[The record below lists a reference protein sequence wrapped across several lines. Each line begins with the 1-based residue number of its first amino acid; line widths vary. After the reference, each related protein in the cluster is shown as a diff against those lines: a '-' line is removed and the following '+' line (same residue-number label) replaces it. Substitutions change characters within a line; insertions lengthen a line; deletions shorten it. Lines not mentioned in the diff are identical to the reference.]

1 MAGSFREGAGPG
13 DAHAPPPTPTP
24 PLSQYISLDSPA
36 WGPDPKQQQQQHW
49 RHPELRRALA
59 ADDQADELR
68 RIRASVQDSTG
79 KAKEKVRSLH
89 DAIQKLDKFKNIVTR
104 KRQRTAD
111 AGPDKLGSSSGALRM
126 GAQNSSAVMSK
137 RVRSSLADGRVEGR
151 TSVPTRQ
158 GPLVSNEKNSPVEKE
173 KSCTRMSATVSVL
186 SEDKLRGLSTG
197 GEGWEKKMKRK
208 RSVGTMLGRG
218 SDADRDVKSVGQHR
232 PANEVRPRSSDG
244 LAYRHGASAGALA
257 GNKLDGTSQQNNIV
271 SRIQSKTDVDY
282 ATQPNERRER
292 HTGVDKERTTVK
304 GNKANTSED
313 MQNGSLSPLPKAKAC
328 RAPRTSSLVMNSSS
342 NFQRSTGGNDEW
354 EEAAPYT
361 NKASPLGGMTN
372 RKRSTHSNASSP
384 PIAWVGQRPQKM
396 SRTRRANVVSP
407 VSNFDEVLSE
417 GSPLDTAARSTP
429 IESGSVLTKNTP
441 TTKMDSISSP
451 AGLSESEGSVATES
465 KSKEK
470 AMHSGEVGNEGAN
483 AAHNAMGLIF
493 SSNKNRIPLKEELED
508 GGVRRQGRSGR
519 GTMHVKGCSSIPKEK
534 LDTAETRKP
543 IKGGRPGSEKNESK
557 LGRPPMKK
565 GSDRK
570 ASSWHSQALNCEP
583 TDITGEPEDDQE
595 ELLAAV
601 NAARSAIVGA
611 YSGPF
616 WKKMEPMLTFIS
628 SENLSFLKNQ
638 INLVEELE
646 MSMSCMSDGEHD
658 IIALSDYRRM
668 QKMEEHSSQVL
679 APSNF
684 SPPSQQSKT
693 NGVGAK
699 GSIGCFSPGD
709 ENHTV
714 PQKLEADKW
723 FNEMA
728 PMAHR
733 LLSALIIED
742 DLPDSNG
749 VQRDILVEFPNSHNP
764 YTINRYLENELQAS
778 AITSN
783 FGLSVDFTHSN
794 STSMVH
800 QSMCNGFTAS
810 SNFIN
815 SNSES
820 SVHSEHLS
828 DGVNFTVYPE
838 SGSLHDLMPQISRQC
853 QNPVKDFPCSPY
865 EYQYGQMSVEDK
877 ILIELQSIGICPE
890 TVPKLEDG
898 EDEDINKMISELRKR
913 LHDQVNQKKC
923 RLHKLDKSIQ
933 DTKDLEERSLE
944 RHAMNKLVERAY
956 RKLKGGRVG
965 SSHKAGVSKSANKA
979 AKQLALAFAKR
990 TLARCQKFDE
1000 TGKSCFSEPS
1010 LWSVLSAPLPSSDA
1024 KSTEGVERLKHQKLD
1039 RTPFDQGGT
1048 KWKKGERERD
1058 HNRDASA
1065 KGSGLKSGRHSSGGS
1080 GRSGERKN
1088 KTKPKQKLAQ
1098 LSTSG
1103 NVLGRVVEPLSSPA
1117 VQEPPPEPPSERK
1130 TQHPTRNTSSNAAQR
1145 GTTDAALPV
1154 LPGLDDILDVPGGL
1168 DGQGNDISSWFTDGL
1183 DDSLQDIDLSGALE
1197 IPDDDLT
1204 QLGFI

>member
-24 PLSQYISLDSPA
+24 PLSQYLSLDSPA
-36 WGPDPKQQQQQHW
+36 WGPDPKQQQHY
-49 RHPELRRALA
+49 RHAELRRALN

-89 DAIQKLDKFKNIVTR
+89 DAIQKLDKYKNIVTR
-104 KRQRTAD
+104 KRQRSAD
-111 AGPDKLGSSSGALRM
+111 SGPDKLASSSGALRI
-126 GAQNSSAVMSK
+126 GAQNSSAVLSK
-137 RVRSSLADGRVEGR
+137 RVRSSLADARVEGR
-151 TSVPTRQ
+151 ASVPTRQ

-173 KSCTRMSATVSVL
+173 KSSTRMSATVSGL

-244 LAYRHGASAGALA
+244 LVYRHGASAGALA
-257 GNKLDGTSQQNNIV
+257 GNKLDGTSQQSSIV

-292 HTGVDKERTTVK
+292 HAGVDKERTTVK
-304 GNKANTSED
+304 GNKASTSED

-342 NFQRSTGGNDEW
+342 NFQRSTGGSDEW
-354 EEAAPYT
+354 EEAPPYT

-384 PIAWVGQRPQKM
+384 PIAWVGQRPQKIL
-396 SRTRRANVVSP
+396 RTRRANVVSP

-417 GSPLDTAARSTP
+417 GSPLDTASRSTP
-429 IESGSVLTKNTP
+429 IESGSVLLTKNTP
-441 TTKMDSISSP
+441 TTKMDSMSSP
-451 AGLSESEGSVATES
+451 AGLSESEGSAMTES

-470 AMHSGEVGNEGAN
+470 AMLSGEVGNEGAN
-483 AAHNAMGLIF
+483 AAHNTMGLIF

-519 GTMHVKGCSSIPKEK
+519 GTMHVKGCSSVPKEK
-534 LDTAETRKP
+534 LDTTETRKP
-543 IKGGRPGSEKNESK
+543 VKGGRPGSDKNESK

-638 INLVEELE
+638 INLVEELD

-658 IIALSDYRRM
+658 IIASNDCRRM

-679 APSNF
+679 PPSNF
-684 SPPSQQSKT
+684 SPSSQQSKT

-699 GSIGCFSPGD
+699 GSIGYFSPGD

-723 FNEMA
+723 LNEMA

-749 VQRDILVEFPNSHNP
+749 VQRDILVEFPNSRNP
-764 YTINRYLENELQAS
+764 YTVNRYLENELQAS
-778 AITSN
+778 AMTSS

-794 STSMVH
+794 STSVVH
-800 QSMCNGFTAS
+800 QSLCNGFTAS

-815 SNSES
+815 SNSENS
-820 SVHSEHLS
+820 FHSENLS

-838 SGSLHDLMPQISRQC
+838 SGHLHDLIPQISRQC
-853 QNPVKDFPCSPY
+853 QNPVKDFPFSPY

-890 TVPKLEDG
+890 AVPKLEDG

-944 RHAMNKLVERAY
+944 QHAMNKLVERAY

-979 AKQLALAFAKR
+979 AKQIALAFAKR

-1048 KWKKGERERD
+1048 KWKKSERERD

-1117 VQEPPPEPPSERK
+1117 VQEPTPEPPSERK

-1145 GTTDAALPV
+1145 PTTDAALPV
-1154 LPGLDDILDVPGGL
+1154 LPGLDEILDGPGGL

>member
-89 DAIQKLDKFKNIVTR
+89 DAIQKLDKYKNIVTR

-304 GNKANTSED
+304 GNKSNTSED

>member
-1 MAGSFREGAGPG
+1 MAGSFREGAGTG

-24 PLSQYISLDSPA
+24 PLSQYLCLDSPTWA
-36 WGPDPKQQQQQHW
+36 SDPKQQQQQPHW

-89 DAIQKLDKFKNIVTR
+89 EAIQKLDKYKNIVTR

-111 AGPDKLGSSSGALRM
+111 AGPDKLASSSGALRI
-126 GAQNSSAVMSK
+126 GAQNSSAVLSK
-137 RVRSSLADGRVEGR
+137 RVRSSLADARVEGR
-151 TSVPTRQ
+151 ASVPTRQ
-158 GPLVSNEKNSPVEKE
+158 SPLVSNDKNSSVEKE
-173 KSCTRMSATVSVL
+173 KSSTRMSATVSGL

-232 PANEVRPRSSDG
+232 PANEVRSRSSDG
-244 LAYRHGASAGALA
+244 LPYRHGASAGALA
-257 GNKLDGTSQQNNIV
+257 GNKVDGASQQNNIV

-282 ATQPNERRER
+282 GIGTQPNERRER
-292 HTGVDKERTTVK
+292 HAGVDKERTTVK
-304 GNKANTSED
+304 GNKASTSED

-328 RAPRTSSLVMNSSS
+328 RAPRTGSLVMNSSS
-342 NFQRSTGGNDEW
+342 NFQRSTGGSDEW
-354 EEAAPYT
+354 EEAPPYT
-361 NKASPLGGMTN
+361 NKASPLGGITN

-384 PIAWVGQRPQKM
+384 PIAWVGQRSQKM

-417 GSPLDTAARSTP
+417 GSPLETTTRSTP
-429 IESGSVLTKNTP
+429 IESGSVLVTKNTA

-451 AGLSESEGSVATES
+451 AGLSESEGSAATEG

-470 AMHSGEVGNEGAN
+470 AMHSGEVGNDGAN
-483 AAHNAMGLIF
+483 AAHAAMGLIF

-519 GTMHVKGCSSIPKEK
+519 GTMHVKGCSPIPKEK
-534 LDTAETRKP
+534 MDTAETRKP

-601 NAARSAIVGA
+601 TAARSSIVGA

-646 MSMSCMSDGEHD
+646 MSMSCISDGEHD
-658 IIALSDYRRM
+658 IIASSDYRRM
-668 QKMEEHSSQVL
+668 QKM
-679 APSNF
+679 
-684 SPPSQQSKT
+684 
-693 NGVGAK
+693 
-699 GSIGCFSPGD
+699 
-709 ENHTV
+709 
-714 PQKLEADKW
+714 
-723 FNEMA
+723 
-728 PMAHR
+728 
-733 LLSALIIED
+733 
-742 DLPDSNG
+742 
-749 VQRDILVEFPNSHNP
+749 
-764 YTINRYLENELQAS
+764 
-778 AITSN
+778 
-783 FGLSVDFTHSN
+783 
-794 STSMVH
+794 
-800 QSMCNGFTAS
+800 
-810 SNFIN
+810 
-815 SNSES
+815 
-820 SVHSEHLS
+820 
-828 DGVNFTVYPE
+828 
-838 SGSLHDLMPQISRQC
+838 
-853 QNPVKDFPCSPY
+853 
-865 EYQYGQMSVEDK
+865 
-877 ILIELQSIGICPE
+877 
-890 TVPKLEDG
+890 PKLEDG

-944 RHAMNKLVERAY
+944 QHAMNKLVERAY

-1000 TGKSCFSEPS
+1000 TGKSCFNEPS

-1039 RTPFDQGGT
+1039 RTPFDQGNLAVVMMIVLGDVRRSLVFDQVYQLVADTVAGGT
-1048 KWKKGERERD
+1048 KWKKSDRERD

-1117 VQEPPPEPPSERK
+1117 VQEPPLEPPSERK
-1130 TQHPTRNTSSNAAQR
+1130 TQHPTRNTSSHATQR
-1145 GTTDAALPV
+1145 PTTDAALPV
-1154 LPGLDDILDVPGGL
+1154 LPGLDDILDVGGL

>member
-1 MAGSFREGAGPG
+1 MAGSFRDGAGPG

-24 PLSQYISLDSPA
+24 PLSQYLALDALPP
-36 WGPDPKQQQQQHW
+36 WGWGGDPKQQQQPHW

-59 ADDQADELR
+59 AEDHDELR
-68 RIRASVQDSTG
+68 RIRASLHESTA
-79 KAKEKVRSLH
+79 KAKDKVRSVHEAL
-89 DAIQKLDKFKNIVTR
+89 QKLDKYKNIVTR
-104 KRQRTAD
+104 KRQRAATES
-111 AGPDKLGSSSGALRM
+111 AGPADKLGGTPSSSSGALRM
-126 GAQNSSAVMSK
+126 GAQNNSAVLSK
-137 RVRSSLADGRVEGR
+137 RVRSSLADARVEGR
-151 TSVPTRQ
+151 GSLPTRQ
-158 GPLVSNEKNSPVEKE
+158 GPLVSNDKSSPVEKE
-173 KSCTRMSATVSVL
+173 KSCTRMSATVSGL

-197 GEGWEKKMKRK
+197 SEGWEKKMKRK
-208 RSVGTMLGRG
+208 RSVGTMISRAI
-218 SDADRDVKSVGQHR
+218 DADRDVKSVGQHR
-232 PANEVRPRSSDG
+232 SANEVRPRSSDG

-257 GNKLDGTSQQNNIV
+257 GNKLDGPSQQNNIA
-271 SRIQSKTDVDY
+271 SRIPSKTDVDY

-292 HTGVDKERTTVK
+292 HAGVEKERATVK
-304 GNKANTSED
+304 GNKANISED

-342 NFQRSTGGNDEW
+342 NFQRSTGGSDEW
-354 EEAAPYT
+354 EEAPYP

-417 GSPLDTAARSTP
+417 GSPLDTTTRSTP
-429 IESGSVLTKNTP
+429 VESGSAFLTKNTP
-441 TTKMDSISSP
+441 ATKMDNISSP
-451 AGLSESEGSVATES
+451 AGLSESEGSAVTES

-470 AMHSGEVGNEGAN
+470 AMHSGDMGNEGAN

-519 GTMHVKGCSSIPKEK
+519 GTMHVKGCSPVPKEK

-570 ASSWHSQALNCEP
+570 ASSWHSQALNNEP

-611 YSGPF
+611 YAGPF
-616 WKKMEPMLTFIS
+616 WKKMEPMLTFIN

-638 INLVEELE
+638 INIVEELE
-646 MSMSCMSDGEHD
+646 MSMSYMSDGEHD
-658 IIALSDYRRM
+658 IIASSDYRRT
-668 QKMEEHSSQVL
+668 QKM
-679 APSNF
+679 
-684 SPPSQQSKT
+684 QSKT

-699 GSIGCFSPGD
+699 GSNGCFSPGD
-709 ENHTV
+709 ENHTAS
-714 PQKLEADKW
+714 QKVEAGKW

-733 LLSALIIED
+733 LLSALIMED
-742 DLPDSNG
+742 DLADSNG
-749 VQRDILVEFPNSHNP
+749 VQRDILVEFPNTRNP
-764 YTINRYLENELQAS
+764 YTATRYLENELQAS

-794 STSMVH
+794 STSVVH
-800 QSMCNGFTAS
+800 QSMCNGFTVS

-815 SNSES
+815 SNSEN
-820 SVHSEHLS
+820 SVHSENLS
-828 DGVNFTVYPE
+828 DGFNFTVYPE
-838 SGSLHDLMPQISRQC
+838 SGPLHDLIPQISRQC
-853 QNPVKDFPCSPY
+853 QNPGKDFPLSPY

-933 DTKDLEERSLE
+933 DTKDIEERSLE
-944 RHAMNKLVERAY
+944 QHALDKLVERAY

-979 AKQLALAFAKR
+979 AKQVALAFAKR
-990 TLARCQKFDE
+990 TLARCHKFDE

-1024 KSTEGVERLKHQKLD
+1024 KSAEGVERLKHQKLD

-1048 KWKKGERERD
+1048 KWKKSDRERD

-1103 NVLGRVVEPLSSPA
+1103 NVLGRVVEPFSSPA
-1117 VQEPPPEPPSERK
+1117 VQEPPEPPTERK

-1145 GTTDAALPV
+1145 PTMDAALPV